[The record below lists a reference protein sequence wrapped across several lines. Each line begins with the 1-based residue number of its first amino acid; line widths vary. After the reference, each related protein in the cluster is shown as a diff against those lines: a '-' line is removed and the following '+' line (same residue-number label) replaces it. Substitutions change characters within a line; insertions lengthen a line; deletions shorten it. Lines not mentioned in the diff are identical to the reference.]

1 MCHDFSPN
9 QAIKNVN
16 GKVIA
21 KRTVAIDWAV
31 LKNVY
36 VVAAK
41 SDAKDDGKFKPYI
54 S

>member
-1 MCHDFSPN
+1 LSLN

-31 LKNVY
+31 PKNVY
-36 VVAAK
+36 AVAAK

>member
-1 MCHDFSPN
+1 MCHDFSLN

-31 LKNVY
+31 PKNVY
-36 VVAAK
+36 AVAAK
-41 SDAKDDGKFKPYI
+41 SDAKDDG
-54 S
+54 